1 MEWQS
6 QNGRICAETGRRKP
20 PESGL
25 MGDPLFCVLPTEHGR
40 YQRRKQRMSLLVA
53 QGHHGIDFA
62 GAAGGNIAGG
72 ERDQGEQDRDSGKG

>member
-25 MGDPLFCVLPTEHGR
+25 VGAPLFCVLPAGTGLPKKKAKNE
-40 YQRRKQRMSLLVA
+40 LLVA

>member
-1 MEWQS
+1 MLKRVGAS
-6 QNGRICAETGRRKP
+6 RRS
-20 PESGL
+20 SGL
-25 MGDPLFCVLPTEHGR
+25 GSPLFCVLPGTGLTN
-40 YQRRKQRMSLLVA
+40 KKAKNGLLVA